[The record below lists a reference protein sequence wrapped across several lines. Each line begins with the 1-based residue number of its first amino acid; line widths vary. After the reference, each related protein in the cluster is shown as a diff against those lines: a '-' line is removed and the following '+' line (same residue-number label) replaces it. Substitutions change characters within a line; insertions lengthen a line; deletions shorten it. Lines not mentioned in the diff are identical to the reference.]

1 MEERQKKIIKIISKE
16 FNKKITAQVLSEQ
29 LGISIRTVKSDI
41 KAINMEYPS
50 LILSSNQGYTI
61 ENRILTKQAL
71 QEEEQTIPQSPLE
84 RVRFIINYLLT
95 DERPFSYYDF
105 SELLYVSVPTIQ
117 KDLVLIQE
125 IVSRYH
131 LKLTMEDTFLRI
143 TGTEQYKRKLLVDLL
158 YDELDTHFFS
168 LEHIDKLFSF
178 VDTNIIKSVIVTTLG
193 NYGYRINDFGLYS
206 SIIHICVKI
215 DRIKKGYYENAVD
228 AGELSGELYNGEE
241 LKITKEIL
249 KNLEDVFSIH
259 FSEADVQEFNTLLIS
274 KIYHI
279 DSNDN
284 LQEEI
289 RANIDSDALELARFI
304 VASINKH
311 FLVHIDNNE
320 FLVSFSIHLQNLKNR
335 IKNNKINHNPLTD
348 SIKFASP
355 IIYEIAVFAANLIKE
370 SLGTVISNDEVAFIA
385 IHVGSAL
392 EFQKAF
398 HSKINTCLII
408 PSYYSY
414 SQKLIEQISQQFK
427 SDLNIIQIINS
438 TDSLMSMPK
447 PELIISVLPQP
458 SNFIDVQWIE
468 ISLFFTANDQTLI
481 QQRIAALQ
489 RFNKQK
495 EFSEH
500 LEQLCSP
507 SLFFISQNKN
517 ETMLHVLNKMS
528 DQLIKFGYVEQNFL
542 ENVLKREELSSTAY
556 ASFAIPHSINMDAK
570 KTVLAIYIN
579 KNGINWE
586 GKVVQLVILPCFNSA
601 DRKNFNEIFEG
612 LTDTLIDAS
621 HVTAMVNVKNLKEF
635 IEELTLLM

>member
-16 FNKKITAQVLSEQ
+16 FNKKTTAQALSEQ
-29 LGISIRTVKSDI
+29 LRISIRTVKSDI
-41 KAINMEYPS
+41 KTINMEYPS
-50 LILSSNQGYTI
+50 LILSSNQGYAI

-71 QEEEQTIPQSPLE
+71 QKEEQTIPQSPLE

-131 LKLTMEDTFLRI
+131 LKLTTEDTFLRI

-178 VDTNIIKSVIVTTLG
+178 VDTNIIKAVIATTLAD
-193 NYGYRINDFGLYS
+193 YGYRINDFGLYS
-206 SIIHICVKI
+206 IIIHICVKI
-215 DRIKKGYYENAVD
+215 DRIKKGYYENATDVQN
-228 AGELSGELYNGEE
+228 LYSGEE

-249 KNLEDVFSIH
+249 KKLEDAFSIH
-259 FSEADVQEFNTLLIS
+259 FNEADVQEFNTLLIS

-279 DSNDN
+279 DSNDD
-284 LQEEI
+284 LQKEV
-289 RANIDSDALELARFI
+289 RANIDSEALELARFI
-304 VASINKH
+304 VVSINNH

-320 FLVSFSIHLQNLKNR
+320 FLVSFSIHLQNLKSR

-438 TDSLMSMPK
+438 TDSLMKVPK

-458 SNFIDVQWIE
+458 SDFINIEWIE

-481 QQRIAALQ
+481 QQKIAALLRFRKQ
-489 RFNKQK
+489 R

-507 SLFFISQNKN
+507 SLFTVSQNKN
-517 ETMLHVLNKMS
+517 QTMLHVLNEMS
-528 DQLIKFGYVEQNFL
+528 NQLIKFGYVEKNFL
-542 ENVLKREELSSTAY
+542 ESVLKREELSSTAY

-579 KNGINWE
+579 KHGINWE
-586 GKVVQLVILPCFNSA
+586 GKSVQLVILPCFNSA

-621 HVTAMVNVKNLKEF
+621 HVATMVNVKNLKEF
-635 IEELTLLM
+635 IEQLTLLM

>member
-16 FNKKITAQVLSEQ
+16 FNKKITAQALSEQ

-131 LKLTMEDTFLRI
+131 LKLIMEDTFLRI

-193 NYGYRINDFGLYS
+193 NSGYRINDFGLYS

-215 DRIKKGYYENAVD
+215 DRIKKGYYENTIDV
-228 AGELSGELYNGEE
+228 GELYNGEE

-284 LQEEI
+284 LQKEI

-392 EFQKAF
+392 EFQKTF

-507 SLFFISQNKN
+507 NLFFISQNKN

-612 LTDTLIDAS
+612 LTDTLLDAS